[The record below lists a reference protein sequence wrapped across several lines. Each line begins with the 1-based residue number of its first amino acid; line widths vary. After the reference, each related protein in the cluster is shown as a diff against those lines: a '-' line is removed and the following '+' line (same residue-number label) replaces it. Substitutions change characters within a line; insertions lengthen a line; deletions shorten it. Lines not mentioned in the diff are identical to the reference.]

1 MKLEEKIIDYL
12 VFESSRE
19 RRLQTCLVALLLIV
33 AIALL
38 DHFTANTFSVF
49 TLYLI
54 PVLYV
59 VSRNEVLLGYV
70 LTFSCSAISEFLD
83 LVPGE
88 PADGMVIAWNIF
100 RRTAMLAII
109 VFFVDMTIKLM
120 RRYHNIVE
128 DQDQFV
134 CRYKPDGTL
143 SFCNNNYVE
152 THGLD
157 RHRISRCDIFRN
169 IPEENREDVRRAL
182 QELSLDKRSFVVE
195 QKAVMAD
202 GTLRWQLW
210 SHRAI
215 FNKRNVVTEIQA
227 VGRDIT
233 ERKKY
238 QELKDQ
244 FDKIMLHDI
253 KGPLTG
259 IIGLSESL
267 LKDKDSTERQKDC
280 LDSIKDA
287 GYRILYMVGS
297 TLDLYKMENGFYSLD
312 KEEFDLFK
320 LVQTSIRNYQPHAE
334 AKHTVLVFCLDNEV
348 VGQPLEYKISGDR
361 HLVFSLLDN
370 LLKNAIEATP
380 CNEDIHIRFSSTS
393 RQLCIGNKGEV
404 PREIRDR
411 FFDKFVTSKKLNG
424 TGLGTYSAALI
435 ARMHGWGIR
444 LDASVPGQTTICV
457 AFEETA

>member
-12 VFESSRE
+12 VFETGRGH
-19 RRLQTCLVALLLIV
+19 RLQTCIVSFLLIV
-33 AIALL
+33 GIALL
-38 DHFTANTFSVF
+38 DNFTATNFSLF

-54 PVLYV
+54 PILYV
-59 VSRNEVLLGYV
+59 VSRNEVFLGYV

-88 PADGMVIAWNIF
+88 PAEPMVIAWNIF

-109 VFFVDMTIKLM
+109 VFFVDMTIKFM
-120 RRYHNIVE
+120 RRYHTIVE

-134 CRYKPDGTL
+134 CRYRPDGTL
-143 SFCNNNYVE
+143 SFCNNTYVE
-152 THGLD
+152 THGID
-157 RHRISRCDIFRN
+157 RHAMSGYTVYGN
-169 IPEENREDVRRAL
+169 LPEEGREQVRQAL
-182 QELSLDKRSFVVE
+182 REISVDRPSFTVE
-195 QKAVMAD
+195 HKIVLAD
-202 GTLRWQLW
+202 GTLQWQHW
-210 SHRAI
+210 NHRAI
-215 FNKRNVVTEIQA
+215 FNKRNVLTEVQA
-227 VGRDIT
+227 VGRDVT

-238 QELKDQ
+238 QELKEQ

-267 LKDKDSTERQKDC
+267 LKDPDSTERQRDC

-312 KEEFDLFK
+312 KEEVDLFQ
-320 LVQTSIRNYQPHAE
+320 LVQASVQNYRPHAE
-334 AKHTVLVFCLDNEV
+334 AKNMAIDVCLGNKKV
-348 VGQPLEYKISGDR
+348 CHPLEYKISGDK
-361 HLVFSLLDN
+361 HLAFSLLEN

-380 CNEDIHIRFSSTS
+380 CDENIRILFSSTS
-393 RQLCIGNKGEV
+393 KQLCICNKGEV
-404 PREIRDR
+404 PCEIRDK